1 MDVYGNQQLIGRF
14 IEGIE
19 QWITLGKSRIV
30 DYHVEL
36 VDGTELDD
44 AGSHRYIDKSPNAT
58 LRFSLVDDSIL
69 LSIYGKGRKRH

>member
-1 MDVYGNQQLIGRF
+1 MDVYGNQQLVGCF

-19 QWITLGKSRIV
+19 EWITLGKPRIV

-44 AGSHRYIDKSPNAT
+44 AGSHGDIDKSPNAT

-69 LSIYGKGRKRH
+69 LSIDGKDRKRH